1 MLQRPDALVVHA
13 LPGRVR
19 FRIPSKKDDVVY
31 FEELSD
37 DFAKCTGL
45 EKLVINPAT
54 ASVLIQYD
62 VKNTDTLNGFLQEN
76 TFFQVIDLDRQ
87 APPSTNLKR
96 KKKDRTRHI
105 ENINKDKSADFSRF
119 IGLGLIALSGYRLL
133 QDGFKAP
140 AWHAA
145 LWYGYNLLRDN
156 QICQKTGI
164 QKPTVEQSEDEI

>member
-19 FRIPSKKDDVVY
+19 FRIPSKKGDMVY
-31 FEELSD
+31 FEELLAN
-37 DFAKCTGL
+37 FGKCTGL

-62 VKNTDTLNGFLQEN
+62 MKNTDTLNGFLEKN
-76 TFFQVIDLDRQ
+76 TFFQVLDMERQ
-87 APPSTNLKR
+87 APTRTNPKE
-96 KKKDRTRHI
+96 KGRTRSV
-105 ENINKDKSADFSRF
+105 ENIDKDDSPDFSRL
-119 IGLGLIALSGYRLL
+119 IGLGLIGLSGYRLL
-133 QDGFKAP
+133 QEGFKAP

-156 QICQKTGI
+156 QIGQKTES
-164 QKPTVEQSEDEI
+164 QKPTVEQSEDET